1 MKTYIKS
8 FIFLF
13 FLLLVDQA
21 TKFWARAE
29 LAHVSTIPII
39 KNFFHLT
46 YVENKG
52 AAFGMMQGRSGFFAL
67 ASLLAIVL
75 LLLYYK
81 GQKQKNA
88 SHIRPLLF
96 ISLTIIAGAIGNLID
111 RLTLGFVTDF
121 IDFRGIWMYVFNV
134 ADIYVVCATVL
145 LCLYVLRYDKA
156 N

>member
-8 FIFLF
+8 FIFLS
-13 FLLLVDQA
+13 FLLLVDQV

-52 AAFGMMQGRSGFFAL
+52 AAFGMMQGRSGFFTL

-88 SHIRPLLF
+88 SNIRPLLY
-96 ISLTIIAGAIGNLID
+96 IILTIIAGAIGNLID